1 MKETQEQGFG
11 ERDQYVSESKSS
23 YQYKTFIIFS
33 K

>member
-23 YQYKTFIIFS
+23 YQYKTS